1 MSDYGAT
8 VSVILHFGAENKLKP
23 LLFKDLLQN
32 LSCIEIAIPIY
43 NCQHKT
49 PVDAILNSSVLS
61 WTPGCIVSGFRSPA
75 KFEEPMT
82 YCVAMNLSEGLV
94 FASDSRTN
102 AGTDYVTSYSKM
114 HQFRPSS
121 DRFFTLLSAGNLA
134 TTQEVINHIKRD
146 LDHSDQKESLLTAGY
161 MFEVAD
167 YIGRVT
173 NEVQRHHNNAL
184 QQAGVSGEV
193 TWILGGQ
200 ISGQPHSL
208 LLIYPQGNY
217 IESSIATPYLQIGE
231 TKYGKPVLD
240 RVLTYD
246 TSLDEAA
253 KLALVSLTS
262 TANSNITV
270 GPPFELSIYRS
281 GEFQADSRCK
291 FESDGEYLPLLENA
305 WRDGLNRVFNT
316 LPPLAWGGQ
325 VQQQMELSPAVNS
338 SNDLQAPTNV
348 AQPVPINKPS

>member
-1 MSDYGAT
+1 
-8 VSVILHFGAENKLKP
+8 
-23 LLFKDLLQN
+23 
-32 LSCIEIAIPIY
+32 
-43 NCQHKT
+43 
-49 PVDAILNSSVLS
+49 
-61 WTPGCIVSGFRSPA
+61 
-75 KFEEPMT
+75 MT
-82 YCVAMNLSEGLV
+82 YCVAMNLREGLV

-114 HQFRPSS
+114 HMFAPSN
-121 DRFFTLLSAGNLA
+121 DRLFTLLSAGNLA
-134 TTQEVINHIKRD
+134 TTQEVINRIKRD
-146 LDHSDQKESLLTAGY
+146 LDFSDNAESLLTAGY

-173 NEVQRHHNNAL
+173 NEVQRNHASAL

-208 LLIYPQGNY
+208 MLIYPQGNY
-217 IESSIATPYLQIGE
+217 IEASEETPFLQIGE

-240 RVLTYD
+240 RVLNYD

-270 GPPFELSIYRS
+270 GPPFEVSIYRS
-281 GEFQADSRCK
+281 GEFRLGQRCK
-291 FESDGEYLPLLENA
+291 FESDGEYLPTLEQA
-305 WRDGLNRVFNT
+305 WKNGLNQVFYN
-316 LPPLAWGGQ
+316 LPPLIWEHNG
-325 VQQQMELSPAVNS
+325 QQQMDLHAITNEPAPQS
-338 SNDLQAPTNV
+338 MTNV
-348 AQPVPINKPS
+348 AQVMINKPS